1 MSWTTPQDVTA
12 ELERH
17 WQRGRILSARL
28 TGEPLFPLAL
38 RLKRPSP
45 GDLGRRFSEARTW
58 IQALHDGSRASRG
71 CGYEIGWE
79 EVAHRELGRNRLPSS
94 LSVPTE
100 ADALALLGRPGA
112 GAQFSALADQAL
124 AAFPQLGA
132 WIARKPLAV
141 IDNAADWERILAV
154 LAWFKRN
161 PRSGLYLRQ
170 IDVAGVDTKFVEARA
185 GLLADL
191 LEIVLET
198 AATPPAPALS
208 ETFENRFGL
217 RARPPLVRFR
227 ILDARHAIGGLT
239 DITTPVEQMAAL
251 RLGVKQVFIT
261 ENEVNGLAFPDAL
274 DSIVIF
280 KLGYGIDL
288 LSTVPWLSGCDV
300 RYWGD
305 IDTHGFAILDRLRAF
320 CPQALSLLMDQ
331 ETLLSH
337 RHLWVREDVPL
348 TARLTRLTAVEHALY
363 QILATNS
370 LGDRIRLEQERIPL
384 SKLVAT
390 LKSQQTPPQM
400 KIIS

>member
-28 TGEPLFPLAL
+28 TGEALFPLAL
-38 RLKRPSP
+38 KLKRPSP
-45 GDLGRRFSEARTW
+45 GDLSRRFSEARTW
-58 IQALHDGSRASRG
+58 IQSLNDGSRASRG
-71 CGYEIGWE
+71 FGYEIGWE
-79 EVAHRELGRNRLPSS
+79 EVAHRELGRNRLPAS
-94 LSVPTE
+94 LTVPTE
-100 ADALALLGRPGA
+100 DDAFALLGRTGA
-112 GAQFSALADQAL
+112 GAQFSALAELAL
-124 AAFPQLGA
+124 ASFPQLGA

-141 IDNAADWERILAV
+141 IDNAADWDRILAV

-185 GLLADL
+185 GLLGDL

-198 AATPPAPALS
+198 AAPPAPALS
-208 ETFENRFGL
+208 DTFENRFGL

-227 ILDARHAIGGLT
+227 ILDARHAICGLT
-239 DITTPVEQMAAL
+239 YITTPVEQMATL

-261 ENEVNGLAFPDAL
+261 ENEVTGLAFPDAL

-288 LSTVPWLSGCDV
+288 LSTIPWLNDCDV
-300 RYWGD
+300 QYWGD

-320 CPQALSLLMDQ
+320 CSQARSLLMDQ

-337 RHLWVREDVPL
+337 RHLWVREDVPH

-363 QILATNS
+363 QTLATHS

-390 LKSQQTPPQM
+390 LKSQ
-400 KIIS
+400 